1 MNPLKHLFP
10 LRKLL
15 TKENN
20 TYALVLTNKIKPT
33 KDRTLVAIVLDNG
46 DIQFVCPHCKIATG
60 FRIPQGMAESA

>member
-1 MNPLKHLFP
+1 MNPLKHLFL

-33 KDRTLVAIVLDNG
+33 KDRTLVTIVLDNG
-46 DIQFVCPHCKIATG
+46 DNGDTQIVCPRCKIATG
-60 FRIPQGMAESA
+60 FGAPTRRG